1 MTFQPRVSI
10 MTPCYNHAK
19 YLDEYFRSLLSQTY
33 RNLEVIIIDDA
44 STDESWQ
51 KILSYEPALK
61 RAFPSVILERHSHA
75 GMLRTMAAAFRK
87 VQGDLFCILESDDYY
102 EPSKIEENVRYFAEH
117 PEDGCVHSEFYE
129 VSQDGSVRALYYSD
143 YGYKKLSGWIYEDLL
158 LRPSIQLVTFCAR
171 TDLGKKYVSFD
182 RYADRG
188 YVRGDSPMWFDLS
201 LHARFG
207 YIERPLASYR
217 VLEES
222 VSHSKDPLK
231 TKAWKLGS
239 LRIKMDALSAYGASE
254 PVRKTV
260 CCNYYRNIFEL
271 FWRDLETEPCTE
283 AYLKL
288 AEEDPSWAA
297 DARNRLRFFIVKHRG
312 LHFIAKIWRFIF
324 RPLFQGALGVSK
336 TGTRKP

>member
-1 MTFQPRVSI
+1 

-51 KILSYEPALK
+51 KILSYEPAL
-61 RAFPSVILERHSHA
+61 RQAFPSVILERHSHA
-75 GMLRTMAAAFRK
+75 GMLRTMAAGFRK
-87 VQGDLFCILESDDYY
+87 VQGDFFCILESDDYY
-102 EPSKIEENVRYFAEH
+102 EPVKIEENVRHFAGH

-129 VSQDGSVRALYYSD
+129 VSQAGKVRTRYYSE

-171 TDLGKKYVSFD
+171 TDLAKKHVSFD
-182 RYADRG
+182 SYADRG

-201 LHARFG
+201 RHARFG
-207 YIERPLASYR
+207 YIDKPLAYYR
-217 VLEES
+217 VLDES
-222 VSHSKDPLK
+222 VSHSRDPLK

-254 PVRKTV
+254 PVRKDV
-260 CCNYYRNIFEL
+260 CCNYYRSLFEL
-271 FWRDLETEPCTE
+271 SWNDLEAERCTE
-283 AYLKL
+283 AYSRL
-288 AEEDPSWAA
+288 AQEDPAWTA
-297 DARNRLRFFIVKHRG
+297 DPRNCLRFFIVKHRA
-312 LHFIAKIWRFIF
+312 LHFIPILWRRIF
-324 RPLFQGALGVSK
+324 RPLFQGTFWGSK
-336 TGTRKP
+336 EGKRQS